1 VDAIGVLGELDW
13 GEKSMQLGNTDNF
26 IEIGLRVEIIK
37 SLFNLLGRCINVFY
51 SLKVNPIGVCLGDR
65 STRLGL
71 IGECHWGMNFF

>member
-1 VDAIGVLGELDW
+1 MLGELDW

-26 IEIGLRVEIIK
+26 IEIGLRVVIIY
-37 SLFNLLGRCINVFY
+37 SLFNLLGSYIKVFY

-71 IGECHWGMNFF
+71 IGQCHWGMNIF